1 VLGGSGFLGSHV
13 ADHLTRSGYQVSI
26 FDREPSRWISSDQE
40 MVVGDITDQEQ
51 VVEATRGAH
60 FVYNF
65 AAIADIGDART
76 DPLKSAEVN
85 VLGNIVA
92 LQACLKNA
100 VSRYVLAS
108 SLYVYSDAGSFYRCS
123 KQAAESYVE
132 EFAREFDL
140 EYTILR
146 FGSLYGPRSDSKN
159 GLRQMVRRAVEHRD
173 LSYFGNPEAVRE
185 YIHVDDA
192 AVAAVQILSEEFR
205 NLQIVLSGQ
214 QAIQVSEVLGMI
226 AEIIGIDKTGMRFEV
241 TNDPGHY
248 VRTPYSYRP
257 SIAKKLIPKLS
268 VDLGQ
273 GLVELIRDV
282 QSEVDAAI

>member
-1 VLGGSGFLGSHV
+1 
-13 ADHLTRSGYQVSI
+13 
-26 FDREPSRWISSDQE
+26 
-40 MVVGDITDQEQ
+40 
-51 VVEATRGAH
+51 
-60 FVYNF
+60 
-65 AAIADIGDART
+65 
-76 DPLKSAEVN
+76 
-85 VLGNIVA
+85 
-92 LQACLKNA
+92 
-100 VSRYVLAS
+100 
-108 SLYVYSDAGSFYRCS
+108 
-123 KQAAESYVE
+123 
-132 EFAREFDL
+132 
-140 EYTILR
+140 
-146 FGSLYGPRSDSKN
+146 
-159 GLRQMVRRAVEHRD
+159 MVRRAVEHRD